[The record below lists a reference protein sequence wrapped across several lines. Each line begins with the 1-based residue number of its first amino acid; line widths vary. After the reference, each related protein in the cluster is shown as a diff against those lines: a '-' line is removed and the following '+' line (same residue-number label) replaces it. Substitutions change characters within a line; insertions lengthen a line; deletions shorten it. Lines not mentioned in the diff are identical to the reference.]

1 MIIAF
6 TQGADAPTVSPVV
19 LSDNAAIG
27 SAAVGHSATGNS
39 DNSCPLPQ
47 VPPAQVRHL
56 IFGTLGSVQH
66 TIAHLHALG
75 YAEANDWSR
84 PISTGRVNEVMA
96 ILTKRLAQ

>member
-1 MIIAF
+1 MITAF
-6 TQGADAPTVSPVV
+6 TQGAGAPTVSPAV
-19 LSDNAAIG
+19 LSENAA
-27 SAAVGHSATGNS
+27 VDNTATGQS
-39 DNSCPLPQ
+39 DNSGPRPQ